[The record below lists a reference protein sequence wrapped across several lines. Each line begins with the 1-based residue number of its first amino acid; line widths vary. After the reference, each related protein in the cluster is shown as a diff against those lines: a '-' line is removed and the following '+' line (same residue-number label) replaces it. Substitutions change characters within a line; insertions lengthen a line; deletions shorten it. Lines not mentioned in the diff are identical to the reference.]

1 MKRLIRAAASLPLL
15 ALTPSAFAQTSAP
28 ATAAGEPVN
37 RIVVFGDSLADG
49 GYYLTLDPRLPR
61 NGGRFTTNP
70 DPVAPEVTAAQLG
83 IELRTVYG
91 QGGTNYAVGGARVTA
106 PNALAIPITT
116 QINTFIAA
124 GGTFGPRDLVYIQ
137 GGGNDFFAF
146 QAAGST
152 NNATLTTAANQLA
165 AQVVRVQAAG
175 ASRIVTLAVQTG
187 GNAGLVLFNQTYAA
201 ALASGGVN
209 ALYFDTDRL
218 FNEIVAGASSFGI
231 NVTTTGVACTVPS
244 SLNCSRATLATPN
257 ANETYLLADSV
268 HPAGIT
274 QRIQGQAVASLIKA
288 PEQIA
293 GLGYAAQAT
302 FRAQRDLY
310 EAPMRGVAHD
320 GRRVVLF
327 GNAGYRYYDTDRS
340 AQRVGIVERGFAG
353 VLGADL
359 AIGERSGL
367 GIVGG
372 YGDGTGDF
380 THAGDYRAKAWS
392 ASGYGRLGVGPFR
405 LLVDGT
411 YGQID
416 YDRIRRTV
424 VLGPTVREQR
434 GTTDGDYVAARATA
448 AIDLFTAG
456 DLGIGPDVSVGYDRV
471 TLDGYAETTT
481 TSTRAAFGRQRI
493 KSLTGRAGVVARA
506 LPASSVGFFARA
518 SYEREFDDDPR
529 TITITPTG
537 APISFTSG
545 VERAD
550 REYMSYAMGV
560 DGRLFGGPLGV
571 RAGVSGQAL
580 RDDRDAVTGFAGLS
594 LAF

>member
-15 ALTPSAFAQTSAP
+15 ALAVPALAQTSAP
-28 ATAAGEPVN
+28 ATASGEPVN

-49 GYYLTLDPRLPR
+49 GYFLTLDPRIPR
-61 NGGRFTTNP
+61 DAGSFTTNP
-70 DPVAPEVTAAQLG
+70 DPVAPEVMAARLG
-83 IELRTVYG
+83 IDLRPVYG
-91 QGGTNYAVGGARVTA
+91 QGGTNYAIGGARVTA
-106 PNALAIPITT
+106 PNGPSLSITT
-116 QINTFIAA
+116 QINNFIAS

-146 QAAGST
+146 QAAGGT
-152 NNATLTTAANQLA
+152 NNATLTTAATQLA
-165 AQVVRVQAAG
+165 AQVARVQAAG

-187 GNAGLVLFNQTYAA
+187 GNAGLVLFNQTFAA
-201 ALASGGVN
+201 ALASSNVN

-218 FNEIVAGASSFGI
+218 FNEIVANASSFGI
-231 NVTTTGVACTVPS
+231 AVTTTGVACTVPS
-244 SLNCSRATLATPN
+244 SLNCNRSTLVTPN

-274 QRIQGQAVASLIKA
+274 QRIQGQALASLVKA

-293 GLGYAAQAT
+293 GLGYAAQTT
-302 FRAQRDLY
+302 FRAQRDLF
-310 EAPMRGVAHD
+310 EAPMRGVAHN

-327 GNAGYRYYDTDRS
+327 GNAGYRYYDSGNS

-359 AIGERSGL
+359 AIGERSGI

-372 YGDGTGDF
+372 YSDGKGDF
-380 THAGDYRAKAWS
+380 TGAGDYRAKAWS

-411 YGQID
+411 YGEID
-416 YDRIRRTV
+416 YNRIRRTV
-424 VLGPTVREQR
+424 VLGPTTREQR
-434 GTTDGDYVAARATA
+434 GTTDGDYVAGRATVA
-448 AIDLFTAG
+448 VDLFTDGAV
-456 DLGIGPDVSVGYDRV
+456 GIGPDLSIGYDRI
-471 TLDGYAETTT
+471 TLDGYSEAAP
-481 TSTRAAFGRQRI
+481 TSTSAAFGRQRI
-493 KSLTGRAGVVARA
+493 ESLTGRAGIVARA
-506 LPASSVGFFARA
+506 LPESSVGFFARA

-529 TITITPTG
+529 TITIRPTG
-537 APISFTSG
+537 APISFTTG

-550 REYMSYAMGV
+550 RDYMSYALGV

-571 RAGVSGQAL
+571 RAGVSGQTM
-580 RDDRDAVTGFAGLS
+580 RDDRDSVTGFAGLS